1 MPDYLSLGQ
10 AALKG
15 QPFSVYLGTEF
26 VAFKPDGPCSRL
38 AIRPE
43 FSQQHGYTH
52 GSVVSYLIDNAL
64 SFAGGSV
71 LGENVITVQYKVN
84 YMRPPRGTAGG
95 DGRGGKLRQ
104 SSGGVPMRGGGGRGG
119 QGNPLRHRSGDRPA
133 AELN

>member
-15 QPFSVYLGTEF
+15 QPFSVYLGTEL
-26 VAFKPDGPCSRL
+26 VAFEPGRAVLAL

-43 FSQQHGYTH
+43 FSQQHGYAH
-52 GSVVSYLIDNAL
+52 GGVVSYLIDNAL

-71 LGENVITVQYKVN
+71 LGENVITVEYKVN
-84 YMRPPRGTAGG
+84 YMRPPVGNGWWRRPWWKAPAIVWRCADARWWRSRRARKPAAPSVRDHRG
-95 DGRGGKLRQ
+95 
-104 SSGGVPMRGGGGRGG
+104 
-119 QGNPLRHRSGDRPA
+119 